1 MTNTNQYLQRETTGL
16 HTPAVTEIKNLA
28 EYIDLFSS
36 GEFTNYLFRGEPTNY
51 NKTSSSGLRNVTPR
65 VIDQNKEL
73 KTQITF
79 LTCKKSLKKR
89 FGTN

>member
-1 MTNTNQYLQRETTGL
+1 MTTTEQYLKRKTSGL

-51 NKTSSSGLRNVTPR
+51 HETFSSGLRNTTPL

-73 KTQITF
+73 KTQIPF
-79 LTCKKSLKKR
+79 LICKKSLKKK